1 LGIAPEKSQAEING
15 VLWTRRS
22 QLFFSSFE
30 NYKRLKK
37 RVAGPIPDVETY
49 FLKEPTSFIA
59 PERGKIRALTH
70 IPKRG

>member
-1 LGIAPEKSQAEING
+1 LHPRILSWNKWSVVDAEI
-15 VLWTRRS
+15 TT
-22 QLFFSSFE
+22 FFSSFE

-37 RVAGPIPDVETY
+37 RVAGPIPDVEKY

-59 PERGKIRALTH
+59 PERGNLRALTH

>member
-1 LGIAPEKSQAEING
+1 VDAEI
-15 VLWTRRS
+15 TT
-22 QLFFSSFE
+22 FFSSFE

-37 RVAGPIPDVETY
+37 RVAGPIPDVEKY

-59 PERGKIRALTH
+59 PERGNLRALTH